1 MMSFGGEPKE
11 KKENNYECTEI
22 YHLLP
27 TLLKINFELAFHF
40 V

>member
-22 YHLLP
+22 YHLLLP
-27 TLLKINFELAFHF
+27 DTFKD
-40 V
+40 